1 MNPPV
6 VDEIRTWQ
14 RVRRYAVPAAMV
26 EACAAAREAGD
37 WRAACAAGRMDVAF
51 DLAEVAR
58 EHGRARADRIEADLG
73 ILAPDLLRWHL
84 PRVLGGRT
92 SVATHQRF
100 VLSTADGRFD
110 DRDVALVVDTPKT
123 VDGSQR
129 LRLTV
134 RPTLR
139 EGYPRQDL
147 PPVYWSAAH
156 VDGLAGAYGG
166 SPGRLPGLA
175 ADGTVRSFGS
185 YPAAV
190 DPGAPS
196 SRVEVF
202 DRLVAGGEMVEA
214 WAAAGVDLDPEAPE
228 TYYLNREVAS
238 AARGCLVPVGLDAEL
253 ARLEDRYGVDRVM
266 IWSGGRPVAEVH
278 RRGDGTV
285 AAAFVGYEREHFTR
299 PRFAGVV
306 HERPADLDLLR
317 HGLLRPAE
325 LHPLV
330 RRALFPS
337 APSTPDT
344 VPSPG
349 DRPPVPAVRLRA
361 AQGETARPGT
371 ATSENAQGET
381 AHAEQPQ
388 TTVDRLDAG
397 VDITARAGT
406 ARPRVAGLRVE
417 VPVRCGG
424 GWHVLVHGDGRL
436 DPVSHTA
443 EEVAGEELLR
453 ALGGQSAGCFAAVQA
468 WRGGAGRLPR
478 PLRELRRDVLLRI
491 QHGGAA
497 TLAALLDAGLDPRLG
512 DGRGGTLLHHLRA
525 VEDVSLVR
533 RLLDAGVPIGAGDR
547 RGRTALHVAVGDGGS
562 PELVRA
568 LLAAGADPDAP
579 DEDDY
584 SPRDLAEGKAS
595 MYDDDGEDVQPV
607 FRIRDVLAE
616 WVDG

>member
-73 ILAPDLLRWHL
+73 VLAPDLLRWHL

-100 VLSTADGRFD
+100 VLSAVDGRFD
-110 DRDVALVVDTPKT
+110 DRDVALMVDTPKT

-175 ADGTVRSFGS
+175 ADGTVRPFGS
-185 YPAAV
+185 YATVV
-190 DPGAPS
+190 DPGDPA
-196 SRVEVF
+196 SRAEVF

-214 WAAAGVDLDPEAPE
+214 WAVAGVDLDPEAPE

-238 AARGCLVPVGLDAEL
+238 AARGCLVPLGLDAEL

-278 RRGDGTV
+278 RRGDGSV

-306 HERPADLDLLR
+306 HERAADLDLLR
-317 HGLLRPAE
+317 HGLLHPAE

-337 APSTPDT
+337 APDT

-349 DRPPVPAVRLRA
+349 DRPPVPAVRLCA
-361 AQGETARPGT
+361 AQGGTARPG
-371 ATSENAQGET
+371 A
-381 AHAEQPQ
+381 P
-388 TTVDRLDAG
+388 
-397 VDITARAGT
+397 
-406 ARPRVAGLRVE
+406 GLRVE

-497 TLAALLDAGLDPRLG
+497 TLAALLDAGLDPRMG

-533 RLLDAGVPIGAGDR
+533 RLLDAGVPIRAGDR

-568 LLAAGADPDAP
+568 LLDAGADPDAL

-584 SPRDLAEGKAS
+584 SPRELAEGKAS

>member
-26 EACAAAREAGD
+26 EACTAAREAGD

-58 EHGRARADRIEADLG
+58 EHGRARADRIEADLDV
-73 ILAPDLLRWHL
+73 LAPDLLRWHL

-100 VLSTADGRFD
+100 VLSAVDGRFD
-110 DRDVALVVDTPKT
+110 DRDVALMVDTPKT

-175 ADGTVRSFGS
+175 ADGTARPFES
-185 YPAAV
+185 YATVV
-190 DPGAPS
+190 DPGDPA
-196 SRVEVF
+196 SRAEVF

-214 WAAAGVDLDPEAPE
+214 WAVAGVDLDPEAPE

-238 AARGCLVPVGLDAEL
+238 AARGCLVPLGLDAEL

-278 RRGDGTV
+278 RRGDGSV

-317 HGLLRPAE
+317 HGLLHPAE

-337 APSTPDT
+337 APATPDT

-349 DRPPVPAVRLRA
+349 DRPPVPAVRLCV
-361 AQGETARPGT
+361 AQG
-371 ATSENAQGET
+371 
-381 AHAEQPQ
+381 
-388 TTVDRLDAG
+388 
-397 VDITARAGT
+397 GT
-406 ARPRVAGLRVE
+406 ARPEVAGLRVE

-497 TLAALLDAGLDPRLG
+497 TLAALLDAGLDPRMG

-568 LLAAGADPDAP
+568 LLDAGADPDAL

-584 SPRDLAEGKAS
+584 SPRELAEGKAS